1 MKKIQTMDVFLNAS
15 FSQNHTFQTNLDGKY
30 FIKTLVA
37 DCHNG
42 SRMILT
48 RNNDD
53 FDNNNLMKAYDNL
66 KMSWSM
72 YLYQSEKEINTKLI
86 NWIRNQYNLNNEL
99 PSETEYTNQK
109 IEIQKDYAMRNFSK
123 YIQENIIEF
132 KDMGFD
138 LSVEWVE

>member
-1 MKKIQTMDVFLNAS
+1 
-15 FSQNHTFQTNLDGKY
+15 
-30 FIKTLVA
+30 
-37 DCHNG
+37 
-42 SRMILT
+42 MILT

-66 KMSWSM
+66 KMSLSM

>member
-1 MKKIQTMDVFLNAS
+1 
-15 FSQNHTFQTNLDGKY
+15 
-30 FIKTLVA
+30 
-37 DCHNG
+37 
-42 SRMILT
+42 
-48 RNNDD
+48 
-53 FDNNNLMKAYDNL
+53 
-66 KMSWSM
+66 M

>member
-99 PSETEYTNQK
+99 PSETEYTK
-109 IEIQKDYAMRNFSK
+109 IVIFS
-123 YIQENIIEF
+123 
-132 KDMGFD
+132 
-138 LSVEWVE
+138 